1 MYVTNWQAT
10 DERWVNAREHFYSR
24 EQQNSRY
31 KVVFKRLITWLLIG
45 WIIKLLIF
53 LISEKDF
60 IYFLQ
65 IQFVEFVYHINTDAV
80 YLPLVFISSVFLIE
94 IINYRLSM
102 DGKRFLLLYE
112 DTFCVLY
119 FTVYTVHTFSNK
131 LLIITSSFFY
141 KPTFI

>member
-10 DERWVNAREHFYSR
+10 DEHWVNAREHFYSR

-60 IYFLQ
+60 IYLLQ
-65 IQFVEFVYHINTDAV
+65 IQFVEFVYHNTDAV
-80 YLPLVFISSVFLIE
+80 YLLLVFISSVFLIE

-102 DGKRFLLLYE
+102 DGKRFFIAVRGYIL
-112 DTFCVLY
+112 CV
-119 FTVYTVHTFSNK
+119 
-131 LLIITSSFFY
+131 IFY
-141 KPTFI
+141 GLHGARIL